1 METLNLTKI
10 MNKKFEIN
18 NPELEEKHEYYDCFA
33 DEFSFTCIDTDYP
46 EFICKISVRLLYT
59 NFIHVKYE
67 FKSEQ
72 QKEDWCE
79 GKIEIPDS
87 LIYDIDKNT
96 AYTIYKGIR
105 RISNSFVK

>member
-33 DEFSFTCIDTDYP
+33 DAFTFTCIDTDYP
-46 EFICKISVRLLYT
+46 DFICKIYVSLMYA
-59 NFIHVKYE
+59 NFIHVTYD
-67 FKSEQ
+67 FKTEE

-79 GKIEIPDS
+79 GKIEIPES
-87 LIYDIDKNT
+87 SMHDIDKDT
-96 AYTIYKGIR
+96 AYAIYRGIR
-105 RISNSFVK
+105 RISNSSIN